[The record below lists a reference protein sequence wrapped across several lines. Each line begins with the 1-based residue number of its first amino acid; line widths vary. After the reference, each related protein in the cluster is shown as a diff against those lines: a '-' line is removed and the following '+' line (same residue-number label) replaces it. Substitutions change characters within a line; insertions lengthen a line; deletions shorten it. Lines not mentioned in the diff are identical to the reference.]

1 MGRVT
6 FVIYGYGSVPKLAG
20 DYATGGGEAEAGL
33 GTRGVVSLTRGGE
46 ARQLA
51 GEGGAERVAVGNV
64 VVDRGVNDGRV
75 DNRIH
80 ADRAQDSSDADWAH
94 RA

>member
-1 MGRVT
+1 VT

-20 DYATGGGEAEAGL
+20 DYSTGGGEAEARL

-46 ARQLA
+46 ARQLPR
-51 GEGGAERVAVGNV
+51 EGGAERVAVGDV

-75 DNRIH
+75 DNRI
-80 ADRAQDSSDADWAH
+80 DANGA
-94 RA
+94 